1 MKRLGLLLIVL
12 LLSGCSQAADR
23 DQAAVLIDLRQTSED
38 LEYTHHLLL
47 YNRKTTRSAVLL
59 IPGDL
64 IPGDADA
71 GIRENRDAAA
81 LRRDLGALL
90 NISIT
95 DYVEIRD
102 DNGAKALFAIL
113 DSLAAE
119 QTELEVSGDQR
130 MRLRWQMLYAHAGI
144 LASEQVI
151 ENVYAA
157 VSPPLAHKQVKRFLE
172 ENGKAS
178 DGRKDARLIAFPIDM
193 NGKALYDGAYAEE
206 LVADIM
212 RELGRKNL

>member
-1 MKRLGLLLIVL
+1 MKRLWLLLLVL
-12 LLSGCSQAADR
+12 LLVGCTNAADK

-38 LEYTHHLLL
+38 LDYPHHLLL
-47 YNRKTTRSAVLL
+47 FNRKTARSAVLL

-64 IPGDADA
+64 MLKDSNRRIREIVDPAVLKRDFGALV
-71 GIRENRDAAA
+71 GIRM
-81 LRRDLGALL
+81 
-90 NISIT
+90 T
-95 DYVEIRD
+95 DYLEIRD

-119 QTELEVSGDQR
+119 QTDVAVSGDER
-130 MRLRWQMLYAHAGI
+130 MELRWEMLYAHAGI
-144 LASEQVI
+144 LASAQVI

-157 VSPPLAHKQVKRFLE
+157 VSPPVSQKRVKRFLE

-178 DGRKDARLIAFPIDM
+178 AGQKDVRLIAFPIDM

-206 LVADIM
+206 LVADIL